1 MYLIHVTNEK
11 SLKSILKDGYIKSLS
26 LIKKIREIIMDG
38 DLDYI
43 LKIIL
48 FSFHVV
54 KKYLIINY
62 SVK

>member
-54 KKYLIINY
+54 KNYLIINY